1 MIEVPPPIM
10 IEVGIVEVFVVR
22 WRYQRTLYYISTTFA
37 VVLST
42 NLSLVE
48 IVDSGGTFSILAM
61 GDSHKRSLSKF

>member
-42 NLSLVE
+42 NLTLVE
-48 IVDSGGTFSILAM
+48 IVDIVEVFSLFLPWETVIKDL
-61 GDSHKRSLSKF
+61 